1 MPYINQVARD
11 ILEPK
16 IDALA
21 QLLKSYSDDEIEGV
35 MNYTIT
41 ELINRGMKRD
51 EWRYKWINRLM
62 GVLECV
68 KFEFYRRL
76 VSPYEDEAIKKS
88 GDIQAYKIDKETKP
102 KRTSASQL
110 HGLMAE
116 TIEWEV

>member
-41 ELINRGMKRD
+41 ELINLSPKDLYGFETQEVDTSYEEFMKTD
-51 EWRYKWINRLM
+51 TQE
-62 GVLECV
+62 
-68 KFEFYRRL
+68 
-76 VSPYEDEAIKKS
+76 
-88 GDIQAYKIDKETKP
+88 QA
-102 KRTSASQL
+102 
-110 HGLMAE
+110 
-116 TIEWEV
+116 